1 MLFAGSWR
9 YWSVMKPS
17 GERTSL
23 ISRSLDLLSKRI
35 ETLITIDQVKPVILP
50 EPFAQELAEQHQPHK
65 GFRRQQTLKK
75 AVAVIRSKSKTR
87 RLLELCGQVKD
98 SVRKSDTWLAK
109 YEKFFRSP
117 VWKLVSDEAV
127 RKAHFK
133 CECWG
138 CMGRARQAYLLE
150 FPEAH
155 LEPNFDWLNRDNIL
169 IALCSHHH
177 EMMHGFVMKSVV
189 PLDRQFDSI
198 VPAGLS
204 YVLLNTTQ
212 HSSARV
218 TRST

>member
-17 GERTSL
+17 GARTSF
-23 ISRSLDLLSKRI
+23 ISRGLDLLSKRI
-35 ETLITIDQVKPVILP
+35 DAPITTDQVKPIILP

-117 VWKLVSDEAV
+117 VWKLVSE
-127 RKAHFK
+127 KADDHLYQ
-133 CECWG
+133 CESYITIG
-138 CMGRARQAYLLE
+138 AEMEHLIGVLSL
-150 FPEAH
+150 PEPA
-155 LEPNFDWLNRDNIL
+155 PD
-169 IALCSHHH
+169 
-177 EMMHGFVMKSVV
+177 VV
-189 PLDRQFDSI
+189 
-198 VPAGLS
+198 
-204 YVLLNTTQ
+204 TT
-212 HSSARV
+212 A
-218 TRST
+218 